1 MEGMTMYLWIK
12 FLHILSAFAFVM
24 AHGTSVSMALRL
36 PHEKNLER
44 MRALLDLS
52 KAFFG
57 VGYAAV
63 GILFLAGIAGGFA
76 GHYWSQGW
84 IWLSLGLLL
93 AIVVYMALLVTTY
106 YHRVRK
112 AVGLPYDAKWK
123 PRPAVKPASEADIA
137 AVLAQGRPLLLAL
150 VGGTGLAVVVGLM
163 VFKPF

>member
-1 MEGMTMYLWIK
+1 MYLWIK
-12 FLHILSAFAFVM
+12 FLHILAAFVFVM
-24 AHGTSVSMALRL
+24 AHGTSVGMTLRL
-36 PHEKNLER
+36 PHEKSLER
-44 MRALLDLS
+44 IRALLDLS
-52 KAFFG
+52 RAFFG
-57 VGYAAV
+57 VGSAAI

-84 IWLSLGLLL
+84 MWLSLGLLL
-93 AIVVYMALLVTTY
+93 AVVVYMALLVTTY

-123 PRPAVKPASEADIA
+123 PQPAVEPASQADVA

-150 VGGTGLAVVVGLM
+150 VGAVGLAVVVGLM

>member
-1 MEGMTMYLWIK
+1 MYLWIK
-12 FLHILSAFAFVM
+12 LLHILGAFAFVT
-24 AHGTSVSMALRL
+24 AHGASVGMALRL
-36 PHEKNLER
+36 PQEKSLER

-52 KAFFG
+52 RAFFG
-57 VGYAAV
+57 MGSAAI
-63 GILFLAGIAGGFA
+63 GIMFLGGIAGAFV
-76 GHYWSQGW
+76 GHYWSRGW

-93 AIVVYMALLVTTY
+93 AVVVYMSLFVTTY

-123 PRPAVKPASEADIA
+123 PQPAVEPASQADIA

-150 VGGTGLAVVVGLM
+150 VGGIGLVAVAGLM

>member
-1 MEGMTMYLWIK
+1 MYMWIK
-12 FLHILSAFAFVM
+12 FLHILAAFAFVT
-24 AHGTSVSMALRL
+24 AHGASVGVALRL
-36 PHEKNLER
+36 PHEKSLER

-57 VGYAAV
+57 VGYAAI

-76 GHYWSQGW
+76 GHYWSRGW

-93 AIVVYMALLVTTY
+93 AMVVYMALLVTTY

-123 PRPAVKPASEADIA
+123 PQPAVESASGADVA
-137 AVLAQGRPLLLAL
+137 ALLVQGRPLLLAL
-150 VGGTGLAVVVGLM
+150 VGAVGLAVVVGLM

>member
-1 MEGMTMYLWIK
+1 MYMWIK
-12 FLHILSAFAFVM
+12 FLHILAALAFAT
-24 AHGTSVSMALRL
+24 AHGASVGVALRL
-36 PHEKNLER
+36 PHEKSLER

-57 VGYAAV
+57 VGYAAI

-93 AIVVYMALLVTTY
+93 AMVVTMALLVTTY

-123 PRPAVKPASEADIA
+123 PQPAVEPASGADVTA
-137 AVLAQGRPLLLAL
+137 LLVQGRPLLLAL
-150 VGGTGLAVVVGLM
+150 VGALGLAVVVGLM